1 MALNA
6 TIGRISNNIITVNS
20 TGGRVTPVAG
30 GAGLTLK
37 NQVNEIRSIEDIGD
51 VVETNVANGATL
63 IYNSETDKYEIKPLT
78 LADLGTLDGGLF

>member
-1 MALNA
+1 MSTAL
-6 TIGRISNNIITVNS
+6 RLSNNVVRVTLS
-20 TGGRVTPVAG
+20 GGRVTQSSAG
-30 GAGLTLK
+30 VTLK

-78 LADLGTLDGGLF
+78 LSDLGTLDGGLF